1 MSEGPR
7 LLDVFVNVRPDPEML
22 AAVKTAHET
31 LITDLQTRISSVSTS
46 LGDNTVTA
54 IGRIRSAV
62 SLLRGEL
69 QNAQRDVQ
77 NLNNGGGGGGG
88 GGRNRGGGG
97 GGGSSGGGGGQ
108 DATNQQI
115 SDYRNNLDLL
125 KRANE
130 VEIARATQAGGR
142 QFALPF
148 IAANREIKTLLIELD
163 QLRDGSQSA
172 DRVAETFAR
181 VQARIQDS
189 DEALRAFVVQQAQL
203 RQSTPAITATLG
215 GGEYT
220 ENIAADFRLI
230 SDAARESAVQAG
242 RLSTSLSEIGDLALV
257 DQIKI
262 LKQEFRDFESDLR
275 RAKRDGTFDVGGF
288 SDRLFGLRTRLG
300 QIGGQSGASAQTKE
314 QLVGANESLRA
325 SLIQDEITLRV
336 QNELYVSRLDAT
348 EREIYVR
355 RRGEYEKQ
363 KALVLELLKQR
374 DNSLLKEQD
383 INSAL
388 LQQKALL
395 GELNTTFEGK
405 AARTTATFNRLQNT
419 AFQVGQAFEDFA
431 VGFQLNGI
439 TGGIRGA
446 ANNIS
451 FIANDVVSIY
461 TQSAKIS
468 EKWKLIA
475 GVGTGI
481 GAALAVTVL
490 PPTIAWLESLN
501 DISIEIEDIS
511 RKMGDMADES
521 RRVAEANQKTR
532 ETLRGIGDA
541 DTFGA
546 VLQQLRD
553 LRQETEDSSKKVR
566 DELGNL
572 FSSTVI
578 ENMSSS
584 FDPVLEQVQSQIAS
598 LTARAGFIFE
608 KMKRDRSQADLL
620 DLFGIAFGGKPGP
633 KPDVKFEEALASA
646 TTVADKS
653 AQDLLTTYQRLRQE
667 IDNIKTALGKGIV
680 DSDKI
685 QSVSRLFETVSADVE
700 KFSKTADISD
710 ETKNFAETF
719 RKNID
724 PLRKSF
730 EDLVKPLKEIEE
742 VIQRRF
748 SAAVNAAVQ
757 KTDQLADRQRLLR
770 LQLQGQASEQS
781 TALLD
786 IREFSAEYEKLIAAT
801 LEFYAK
807 TQGVTLAQVDRL
819 RTVLR
824 GQADLEIGNKNLT
837 EQKSILERIQAAEER
852 IASMRERSNG
862 ARRSQTISPEEF
874 GRQLQQNVLS
884 IDPLDKNTDALLKA
898 TNELIELQFELVK
911 LQALEQMRVTR
922 GAIGDFGFGFL
933 PAMERAL
940 PFMRAPRA
948 EEMMFRGVPGLGG
961 FGGATGMLDVFGA
974 MQNRPSNISEMVGAG
989 VEVGIRRALE
999 GLSPELFNRIEGV
1012 TDAVKTKDMS
1022 PRAQ

>member
-88 GGRNRGGGG
+88 GGGGRNRGGGG

-108 DATNQQI
+108 DAINQQI
-115 SDYRNNLDLL
+115 ADYRNNLDLL

-181 VQARIQDS
+181 VQARIHDS

-215 GGEYT
+215 GGQFT

-288 SDRLFGLRTRLG
+288 SDRLLGLRTRLG
-300 QIGGQSGASAQTKE
+300 QIGGQSVTSAQTKE
-314 QLVGANESLRA
+314 QLVGANENLRA

-363 KALVLELLKQR
+363 KALVAELLKQR
-374 DNSLLKEQD
+374 DNSLLKEED
-383 INSAL
+383 LNSAL
-388 LQQKALL
+388 LRQKALL
-395 GELNTTFEGK
+395 AELNTTFEGK
-405 AARTTATFNRLQNT
+405 AARTTASFNRLQNT
-419 AFQVGQAFEDFA
+419 AFQAGQAIEDFA
-431 VGFQLNGI
+431 VGFQLNGFV
-439 TGGIRGA
+439 GGIRGA

-451 FIANDVVSIY
+451 FIAQDIASIFVD
-461 TQSAKIS
+461 SAKVS
-468 EKWKLIA
+468 QKWKLIA
-475 GVGTGI
+475 GLGSGI

-501 DISIEIEDIS
+501 DISIEIDDIS

-521 RRVAEANQKTR
+521 SRVAEANQKTR
-532 ETLRGIGDA
+532 ETLRGIGEA

-553 LRQETEDSSKKVR
+553 LRQETQDTAAKVR
-566 DELGNL
+566 DSIQDIFASEQVGGIQKSFAPISAEIKKQLQDLSIRAKLLQIDLRPAQTYGINL
-572 FSSTVI
+572 FRQQKPSIPFDEAIKRSTT
-578 ENMSSS
+578 ESDM
-584 FDPVLEQVQSQIAS
+584 QVQS
-598 LTARAGFIFE
+598 
-608 KMKRDRSQADLL
+608 LL
-620 DLFGIAFGGKPGP
+620 DTYIQLNQQLEI
-633 KPDVKFEEALASA
+633 VRS
-646 TTVADKS
+646 KS
-653 AQDLLTTYQRLRQE
+653 AAGVLDSEQIKRTSDLFDQLTSQ
-667 IDNIKTALGKGIV
+667 V
-680 DSDKI
+680 DK
-685 QSVSRLFETVSADVE
+685 FAKSADV
-700 KFSKTADISD
+700 TDA
-710 ETKNFAETF
+710 TKNFAETF
-719 RKNID
+719 KKNIG
-724 PLRKSF
+724 PLQKIF

-742 VIQRRF
+742 VIDRRF

-770 LQLQGQASEQS
+770 LQLQEQASEQS

-807 TQGVTLAQVDRL
+807 TQGVTVAQVDRL

-852 IASMRERSNG
+852 IAGMRERGS
-862 ARRSQTISPEEF
+862 AAARSQMISPEEF

-884 IDPLDKNTDALLKA
+884 IDPVDKNTDALVKS
-898 TNELIELQFELVK
+898 TNELMELRFELVK
-911 LQALEQMRVTR
+911 LRTLEEIRTNPKR
-922 GAIGDFGFGFL
+922 FGDLGDSL
-933 PAMERAL
+933 PVFERAL
-940 PFMRAPRA
+940 PFLRAPRVD
-948 EEMMFRGVPGLGG
+948 EMMFRGVPGLGG